1 MLQADRVKEKGT
13 LCGYLCYATV
23 IYAYFYVSRVKNTEL
38 CGFFGVN
45 IDGKVTSLWINSDEN
60 CEVLYTLTF
69 KLIYVQ
75 ICRFC

>member
-45 IDGKVTSLWINSDEN
+45 IDGKVTSL
-60 CEVLYTLTF
+60 
-69 KLIYVQ
+69 
-75 ICRFC
+75 